1 MNEINQ
7 EDEIIDKENVDP
19 SMLKL
24 QNPKKRIGKGRPL
37 GTKRFKSSTEA
48 LKPKSRN
55 QRHCRKCGKVGHYQK
70 NCKVFI
76 DVSFLHA
83 LLFLTLKFITT
94 IRNKK
99 FNVRE

>member
-7 EDEIIDKENVDP
+7 EDEISGKENVDP
-19 SMLKL
+19 SMLML
-24 QNPKKRIGKGRPL
+24 QNPKNKLVKTDHWVPKGLSHP
-37 GTKRFKSSTEA
+37 
-48 LKPKSRN
+48 PKSRN
-55 QRHCRKCGKVGHYQK
+55 HQHCRKCGKVGHYQK

-99 FNVRE
+99 FNIRE